1 MDDTMTAA
9 VTLRELTPVRVTG
22 ICTSGRSGRRT
33 PREAASLDG
42 LWTYHRLEIDGRVV
56 WATEHVP
63 SGAEADWTRT
73 LEEARAATA
82 SGAALAAVEAK
93 TGRQLA

>member
-1 MDDTMTAA
+1 MTAT
-9 VTLRELTPVRVTG
+9 VNLRELTPVRITG
-22 ICTSGRSGRRT
+22 ISTSGRSGHRK

-42 LWTYHRLEIDGRVV
+42 LWTYHRLEIDGRTV

-63 SGAEADWTRT
+63 SGVEADWTRT
-73 LEEARAATA
+73 LEEAQANTA

-93 TGRQLA
+93 TERQLT